1 MTTSMDEF
9 TKDMQSVPVNQQE
22 SEDIE
27 TEQSYYFDRLIEFMA
42 SQAKQN
48 EFETYKS

>member
-1 MTTSMDEF
+1 MTNANDPDEF
-9 TKDMQSVPVNQQE
+9 LADMVPVNQQE

-42 SQAKQN
+42 SVAKQN
-48 EFETYKS
+48 EFDTYKL

>member
-1 MTTSMDEF
+1 MPNEDEF
-9 TKDMQSVPVNQQE
+9 LADAMLVNQQE
-22 SEDIE
+22 EEDVA
-27 TEQSYYFDRLIEFMA
+27 TEQSYYFDRLIEFIA